1 MRIVDVSKIEN
12 AVRELSI
19 ETNRFLGEDIK
30 SALEQSL
37 DKEETETGREVIGQI
52 IENSR
57 IAGEEGI
64 PICQDT
70 GFAIVFLE
78 IGQDVRLSGDNLK
91 DAVNRGISRGYRE
104 GYMRKS
110 ILRDPLTNPVNTG
123 DNTPAVI
130 HTEIVPGETVKVTLM
145 PKGGGAENMSRLGML
160 KPSDGLEGI
169 RSFVVE
175 TVELAGANACPPVIV
190 GVGIGGTFD
199 YVTLLSKKA
208 LLRKIGQRNE
218 DPGIAKLE
226 REWLKEVNSL
236 GIGPGGFGGRIT
248 ALELFIEVF
257 PRHIATLP
265 VAVNIQCNA
274 ARAGTKII

>member
-1 MRIVDVSKIEN
+1 MRTIDVSKIEN

-19 ETNRFLGEDIK
+19 ETNRFLGEDVI
-30 SALEQSL
+30 SALESSL
-37 DKEETETGREVIGQI
+37 GKEENETGKEVIGEI

-57 IAGEEGI
+57 IAGEESL

-78 IGQDVRLSGDNLK
+78 IGQEVKLSGGDLR

-104 GYMRKS
+104 GFLRKS
-110 ILRDPLTNPVNTG
+110 ILRDPITNPINTG

-130 HTEIVPGETVKVTLM
+130 HTEIVPGEKVKVTLM

-160 KPSDGLEGI
+160 KPSDGIEGI

-175 TVELAGANACPPVIV
+175 TVELAGANACPP
-190 GVGIGGTFD
+190 IGE
-199 YVTLLSKKA
+199 
-208 LLRKIGQRNE
+208 RNE
-218 DPGIAKLE
+218 DPIIAKLE
-226 REWLKEVNSL
+226 REWLEEINSL
-236 GIGPGGFGGRIT
+236 GIGPAGFGGKIT

-274 ARAGTKII
+274 ARTGTRII